1 MQPAAAPLDTVASQP
16 VVSGVSSNDDGSGP
30 KLSRR
35 ERKRQRRAQRAQEL
49 AAQAEEDAEE
59 PSIGPS
65 AASTSTPSSEPAT
78 PNEVD
83 GSTPGQFQ
91 KGATTLTLADAS
103 ALPEEGAAWVGGAER
118 GVRITWTGKS
128 GNTLTGVEGLRR
140 NMPATSTVVLDDRV
154 EEVEEEVKERIS
166 RPKF

>member
-1 MQPAAAPLDTVASQP
+1 MDEREGA
-16 VVSGVSSNDDGSGP
+16 

-49 AAQAEEDAEE
+49 AADAEE
-59 PSIGPS
+59 AAEELANGPS
-65 AASTSTPSSEPAT
+65 GESTSTPSSEPAT
-78 PNEVD
+78 SSEVD
-83 GSTPGQFQ
+83 GSPPAQFQ